1 MKKLT
6 TATLVAAGLVAAL
19 TACGGGDGGSANDA
33 FCEKARVADSFSTQL
48 DDMAADASPEEFE
61 QALDGYIAAI
71 EDAQEQAPSEIE
83 DAIAT
88 SLSGLREVRDIASNN
103 EFNVT
108 ETFNDEALVALFDDG
123 DLEQSGDDIDAFLET
138 ECGITPSTDDT
149 SATADTAAT
158 GDTTAGDDSIA
169 DQLAD
174 DFAAGAGIELTPEQ
188 RTCVG
193 QGLID
198 QIGLGTLAEQADKA
212 EIDSGVLAEI
222 FAVLDGC
229 GVAVPT
235 S

>member
-6 TATLVAAGLVAAL
+6 TATLAAAALVAAL
-19 TACGGGDGGSANDA
+19 TACGGGDSGSANDA

-48 DDMAADASPEEFE
+48 DDMAADASPDEFE

-88 SLSGLREVRDIASNN
+88 SLSGLGEVRDIASNTA
-103 EFNVT
+103 FTVT

-123 DLEQSGDDIDAFLET
+123 DLEQAGNDIDAFLET

-149 SATADTAAT
+149 SATADTTAT
-158 GDTTAGDDSIA
+158 GDTTAGDDA
-169 DQLAD
+169 LAGQLAD

-212 EIDSGVLAEI
+212 EIDSGVMSEI

>member
-1 MKKLT
+1 MTKLT

-19 TACGGGDGGSANDA
+19 TACGGGDSGSANDA
-33 FCEKARVADSFSTQL
+33 FCEKARMADSFSSQL
-48 DDMAADASPEEFE
+48 DDMGADASPEEFE
-61 QALDGYIAAI
+61 QALDGYIGAI

-88 SLSGLREVRDIASNN
+88 SLTGLREVRDIASNN
-103 EFNVT
+103 GFSVT
-108 ETFNDEALVALFDDG
+108 ETFNDEAVVALFDDG
-123 DLEQSGDDIDAFLET
+123 DLEQAGNDIDAFLET

-158 GDTTAGDDSIA
+158 GDTTAGDEGIA
-169 DQLAD
+169 GQLAD

-212 EIDSGVLAEI
+212 EIDSGVMSEI